1 MNFLRDTKRYLVLTQ
16 ACLSFAANAEPVGS
30 SLASP
35 LPDLSLTTVSA
46 ESEAVKGR
54 DGWYFLSTEIEHLL
68 SAQNQIPQAAD
79 SEAVIEI
86 RNYADALKALG
97 IKLVLM
103 PIPEK
108 ALIRMDGLIDPTQLP
123 EAKGYSRATRAYLD
137 ELNKQGIEIIDLYD
151 PLSQSSDPI
160 YCKTDSHF
168 TPKTGVR
175 IAHCLIRHIAERSPE
190 IPIQN
195 QSADLESQ
203 TSISQITIQGD
214 LAGSQEEESLEL
226 HTAPKSTTPVNQPG
240 TITKSPIL
248 LMGDSHLLVYNQGK
262 DMHASGA
269 GIVDHLTPALG
280 YAPDVIS
287 NKGDGINA
295 PRIKLYRDLKKNPN
309 LLKDKKLIIWCF
321 AAKNFS
327 QQQWNKLGLP

>member
-1 MNFLRDTKRYLVLTQ
+1 MNFLRDSKRYLVLTQ
-16 ACLSFAANAEPVGS
+16 ACLSFAANAEPVDS
-30 SLASP
+30 SVASP

-46 ESEAVKGR
+46 DSQTVKGR

-68 SAQNQIPQAAD
+68 TAQNQIPQAAD

-86 RNYADALKALG
+86 RSYADALKAIG

-108 ALIRMDGLIDPTQLP
+108 SVIRMDGLVDATALS
-123 EAKGYSRATRAYLD
+123 EAKGYSRATRAYLQ
-137 ELNKQGIEIIDLYD
+137 ELTKNEIDVIDLYD
-151 PLSQSSDPI
+151 KLSQSSDPI

-190 IPIQN
+190 MPIQS
-195 QSADLESQ
+195 QSADPESQ
-203 TSISQITIQGD
+203 SSVTQITIKGD
-214 LAGSQEEESLEL
+214 LAENQAEETLEL
-226 HTAPKSTTPVNQPG
+226 HTAPKSATPVNQLG
-240 TITKSPIL
+240 AITNSPIL
-248 LMGDSHLLVYNQGK
+248 LMGDSHLLVYNQGN

-287 NKGDGINA
+287 TKGDGINA

-321 AAKNFS
+321 AARNFS
-327 QQQWNKLGLP
+327 QQQWKKVGLP

>member
-1 MNFLRDTKRYLVLTQ
+1 MNFFRVSSRHFLIIPAIFSLTVY
-16 ACLSFAANAEPVGS
+16 ARAIDPAN
-30 SLASP
+30 ASP
-35 LPDLSLTTVSA
+35 LPELPLATINADSQKI
-46 ESEAVKGR
+46 KGR

-68 SAQNQIPQAAD
+68 TAQHQIPQVAD
-79 SEAVIEI
+79 APAINEI

-108 ALIRMDGLIDPTQLP
+108 ALIRMDGLIDAAQLTD
-123 EAKGYSRATRAYLD
+123 AKGYSRATRAYLD

-151 PLSQSSDPI
+151 QLNQSSDPI

-175 IAHCLIRHIAERSPE
+175 IAQCLIRHIAERSPE

-195 QSADLESQ
+195 KSADLESQ
-203 TSISQITIQGD
+203 ASISQITIKGD
-214 LAGSQEEESLEL
+214 LAGAQEEESLEL
-226 HTAPKSTTPVNQPG
+226 HTAPKTAIPANQPG

-248 LMGDSHLLVYNQGK
+248 LIGDSHLLVYNQGG

-269 GIVDHLTPALG
+269 GIVDHLSPALG

-287 NKGDGINA
+287 TKGDGINA
-295 PRIKLYRDLKKNPN
+295 PRTKLCRDLKKNPD

-321 AAKNFS
+321 AARNFS
-327 QQQWNKLGLP
+327 QQPWKKVGLP

>member
-30 SLASP
+30 SVASP

-68 SAQNQIPQAAD
+68 TAQNQIPQAAD

-86 RNYADALKALG
+86 RNYADALKTLG

-137 ELNKQGIEIIDLYD
+137 ELTKNDIDVIDLYD
-151 PLSQSSDPI
+151 KLSQSSDPI

-168 TPKTGVR
+168 TPKTAAR
-175 IAHCLIRHIAERSPE
+175 ISGHIIKHIAERFPEVPIKSP
-190 IPIQN
+190 
-195 QSADLESQ
+195 SADPESQ
-203 TSISQITIQGD
+203 ASVSQITIKGD
-214 LAGSQEEESLEL
+214 LAGNEAEETLEL
-226 HTAPKSTTPVNQPG
+226 HTAPECTTPVNQPG

-295 PRIKLYRDLKKNPN
+295 PRIKLYRDLKKNPD

-327 QQQWNKLGLP
+327 QQQWKKVGLP